1 MLVILAL
8 QRLRQENQKLK
19 VTLDSRGEFQVGL
32 NYLNLSLNSLVPL
45 IFQFELVLLVLLFVF
60 F

>member
-1 MLVILAL
+1 MLVILAF

-19 VTLDSRGEFQVGL
+19 VTLDSLGEYQVGL

>member
-1 MLVILAL
+1 MLVILAF

-19 VTLDSRGEFQVGL
+19 VTLDSLGEYQVGL

-45 IFQFELVLLVLLFVF
+45 IFQFKLVLLVLLFVF